1 MFWHC
6 NRRITKCRCLLRA
19 CPYPTWYTR
28 ELHALLRADRKDLQT
43 DDSSGAM
50 VFLLSFLQCALKER
64 LGLEKNLFLSL
75 TLAILYL
82 ISFLST
88 LSPFPPSRLTLSHLT
103 PFLFVSLSSSL
114 YPLSPSPL
122 LSFLSNI
129 SLFSSLL
136 SLPPNLLSCHSFPF
150 SLSSSL
156 SPPLLSIIEWRE
168 LISQEVSNPSYWNHC
183 ISFVDTP
190 WLYKTRVFHPH
201 PPHLSQ
207 ITNLHHSFTARGIG
221 SLGI

>member
-114 YPLSPSPL
+114 YPLSPSHL

-129 SLFSSLL
+129 SLFFPLSFPSLL
-136 SLPPNLLSCHSFPF
+136 TFSHVTLFLSLSAPLSLLPFFLLSSGGN
-150 SLSSSL
+150 
-156 SPPLLSIIEWRE
+156 W
-168 LISQEVSNPSYWNHC
+168 
-183 ISFVDTP
+183 
-190 WLYKTRVFHPH
+190 FHK
-201 PPHLSQ
+201 
-207 ITNLHHSFTARGIG
+207 R
-221 SLGI
+221 